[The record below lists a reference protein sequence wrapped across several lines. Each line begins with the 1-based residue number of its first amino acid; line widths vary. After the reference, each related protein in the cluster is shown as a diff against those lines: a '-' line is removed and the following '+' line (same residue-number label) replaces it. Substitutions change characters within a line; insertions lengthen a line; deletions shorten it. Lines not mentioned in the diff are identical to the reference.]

1 MTATTALTRPEK
13 QARTRKRLID
23 AAARVFGR
31 RGYRQAAV
39 EEIAAEA
46 GHTTGAVYSNF
57 GSKEGLFLALA
68 DREVAERLAEVRAV
82 MEAAARPEDLGA
94 EVAEQFRAFI
104 ARDPQ
109 WPLLFY
115 EFWSS
120 GVRDPRLREEFDRR
134 RHEVRDAIAEALE
147 AVARGQGMRLRYP
160 ADQLAGAIAAV
171 INGLAFE
178 RAADPE
184 STPHEL
190 VAFSVWSMLEAAC
203 VPEGSEDG

>member
-1 MTATTALTRPEK
+1 MTANATLTRPEK
-13 QARTRKRLID
+13 QARTRARLID
-23 AAARVFGR
+23 AALRVFGR
-31 RGYRQAAV
+31 RGYRQATV
-39 EEIAAEA
+39 EEIATEA

-57 GSKEGLFLALA
+57 ANKEELFLALA

-82 MEAAARPEDLGA
+82 MEAAGRLEEVGP

-120 GVRDPRLREEFDRR
+120 GIRDPRLREEFDRR
-134 RHEVRDAIAEALE
+134 RQQVRDALAEALE
-147 AVARGQGMRLRYP
+147 TFARQQGMRLRFP
-160 ADQLAGAIAAV
+160 AKQLAGAISAV

-178 RAADPE
+178 RVADPE
-184 STPHEL
+184 SMPSEL
-190 VAFSVWSMLEAAC
+190 VALSVWGVLENAF
-203 VPEGSEDG
+203 VPIDEADG